1 MSEQRKLPINATPQ
15 LYTDMARR
23 ALYMVLAEDAK
34 GAHLETL
41 VNHAVSQMF
50 TANNLIEKYY
60 VDVRAFSAFIS
71 SVYGEEKLKEICEMY
86 NDFRNSK

>member
-41 VNHAVSQMF
+41 VNHAVSQRF
-50 TANNLIEKYY
+50 IANKLIEKYY

>member
-1 MSEQRKLPINATPQ
+1 MSEQRKLPINETPQ
-15 LYTDMARR
+15 LYTDKARR
-23 ALYMVLAEDAK
+23 ALYMVLADDAK
-34 GAHLETL
+34 SALLETL

-50 TANNLIEKYY
+50 IANNLIEKYY

-71 SVYGEEKLKEICEMY
+71 SVYGEDKLKEMCEMY